1 MRQQRPQ
8 NQAIENLKDMRNWA
22 ATDEQLR
29 MQRRSVK
36 ITKWTLYIAI
46 ATLIV
51 SLITLVATF
60 LH

>member
-1 MRQQRPQ
+1 MGQQRPQ
-8 NQAIENLKDMRNWA
+8 NQAIENLKDMRDWA
-22 ATDEQLR
+22 AIDEQLR

-36 ITKWTLYIAI
+36 IAKWTLYIAI